1 LPLSSQVETE
11 YSRIVESF
19 HGGLNIKKKWGRVG
33 FELHPAFQFT
43 NINKSGISTSYIT
56 SWNNIYS
63 KFKMANNFNL
73 VFLQK
78 SKILISESDSKINEI
93 SNHVINAQL
102 EYVDGNV
109 ILRGGFSILNGL
121 YKPEIK
127 AYWMNNNFF
136 IEIEREFYSY
146 LDPLNINEFES
157 KENYMNSLALG
168 YVNKMHDIK
177 FDLFQV
183 EDMEDN
189 YFGISTELQ
198 LKLSWLRLHQKG
210 IIYENINDNFPLDK
224 FNYVSLFFSPNIW
237 FWDNARYQPFMGLE
251 STIIQHAGITTI
263 DPTLIPIFNVDSFLE
278 PYLSNIMKI
287 ELGIIVHRFKIS
299 YLFVSSQIFSGEGKS
314 NSRVTHPLD
323 SVQSLLIEWQFWN

>member
-1 LPLSSQVETE
+1 SLQGLKKSPTVIHSSSSWNDNLQNYLLSYENLHDEESMAIDVMYHLEDYHLPLSSQVETE

-43 NINKSGISTSYIT
+43 NINRSGISTSYFT
-56 SWNNIYS
+56 SWNNIHS
-63 KFKMANNFNL
+63 KFKVANNFNL

-78 SKILISESDSKINEI
+78 SKMIISESDSKINEI

-102 EYVDGNV
+102 EYVNGNV

-146 LDPLNINEFES
+146 LNPLNINEFES

-168 YVNKMHDIK
+168 YVNKMHEIK

-198 LKLSWLRLHQKG
+198 LRLSWLRLHQKG

-224 FNYVSLFFSPNIW
+224 FN
-237 FWDNARYQPFMGLE
+237 
-251 STIIQHAGITTI
+251 
-263 DPTLIPIFNVDSFLE
+263 
-278 PYLSNIMKI
+278 
-287 ELGIIVHRFKIS
+287 
-299 YLFVSSQIFSGEGKS
+299 
-314 NSRVTHPLD
+314 
-323 SVQSLLIEWQFWN
+323 